1 MLRILLVALLAAAL
15 PGTACA
21 QAFSV
26 FYDCSTPPALASP
39 PWDVVGACNYQLN
52 VVSGILNMVDP
63 DACSWVLL
71 ERVDARVGQDGYVL
85 IEANVM
91 VPNGSGQ
98 NASPQI
104 AFCGFDPA
112 LPYANRA
119 HMWYA
124 VDLYPDR
131 LEFTKVDN
139 DQPGK
144 TIYGSH
150 PVPDLGTTFHTI
162 ALQKHEV
169 SGVRNFVVAVD
180 GVPVITVTNEIDPRP
195 ITSVDVGYGLEVAVG
210 NSYWDYIRY
219 YWTDTSTGTEPA
231 TWGGIKSLFR

>member
-1 MLRILLVALLAAAL
+1 MRRILLIALLVAAL
-15 PGTACA
+15 RGNACA

-52 VVSGILNMVDP
+52 VASGILNMVDP

-71 ERVDARVGQDGYVL
+71 ERADARVGQDGYVL
-85 IEANVM
+85 IEANVKI
-91 VPNGSGQ
+91 PNGSGQ

-104 AFCGFDPA
+104 AFAGFDPA

-131 LEFTKVDN
+131 IEFTKVDN

-162 ALQKHEV
+162 ALQKHEA

-195 ITSVDVGYGLEVAVG
+195 ITSVDVGYGLETAVG

-219 YWTDTSTGTEPA
+219 YWTDASTHAEPA